1 MTTTFRA
8 AYFVAAD
15 GQSDMCLT
23 SKDQAHLSDA
33 DLIEA
38 AMAEVREQGLLATP
52 IRVEYDHESG
62 EDVKVYQTEQD
73 VRDGLRIGEYTR

>member
-15 GQSDMCLT
+15 GQSDICLT
-23 SKDQAHLSDA
+23 HEDQAHLSDA
-33 DLIEA
+33 ELIEA
-38 AMAEVREQGLLATP
+38 AIAEAHYSSLIGSVDIST
-52 IRVEYDHESG
+52 YDHEAM
-62 EDVKVYQTEQD
+62 EDVEVLTSEQD